1 MLQRSDWWLAWVA
14 GVLTGVCL
22 AEIGLRIWSR

>member
-1 MLQRSDWWLAWVA
+1 MLRVDWWLAWA
-14 GVLTGVCL
+14 MGVLTGVCL

>member
-1 MLQRSDWWLAWVA
+1 MLRVDWGLAWA
-14 GVLTGVCL
+14 MGGLTGVCL